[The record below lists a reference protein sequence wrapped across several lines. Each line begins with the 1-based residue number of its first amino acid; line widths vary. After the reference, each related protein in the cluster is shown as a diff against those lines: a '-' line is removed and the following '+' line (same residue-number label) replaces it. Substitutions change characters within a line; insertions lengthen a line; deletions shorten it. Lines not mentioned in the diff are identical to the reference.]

1 MFTTGGGSADPL
13 NWSNDEAALYP
24 VSQFKGMRPAS
35 GRTIDMFFE
44 TSFGKE
50 VVTLG
55 IKNMTHTLV
64 MKSITQAIE
73 AAKVVATIA
82 DVDNAVYCSP
92 YIQTVTIASQET
104 FVQKLNNGGD
114 NVAPTKLDIQRSNY
128 SSCLISNT
136 STATNVDV
144 SFYIV
149 EGVSTDITST
159 GVYAA
164 ETEGISG
171 SSVTLNVDNGSGG
184 ASAAIA
190 QILEG
195 EKVYKSDGT
204 LFGTCTSVSS
214 TTQIV
219 FSGGLTAGITNNDIL
234 YIHTRY
240 FRLHE
245 VIVPFGAT
253 LKLEQD
259 EISFDNSK
267 YDLYAYSDN
276 SSGHLDVSFIY

>member
-73 AAKVVATIA
+73 ASKVVATIA

-92 YIQTVTIASQET
+92 YIQTVTIASQENY
-104 FVQKLNNGGD
+104 VQKITGNK
-114 NVAPTKLDIQRSNY
+114 PTLIDIPRSNY
-128 SSCLISNT
+128 SSCLIANT
-136 STATNVDV
+136 DDTVAVGLNLFLTSQVG
-144 SFYIV
+144 S
-149 EGVSTDITST
+149 DITDT
-159 GVYAA
+159 GV
-164 ETEGISG
+164 
-171 SSVTLNVDNGSGG
+171 NVNNGSGY
-184 ASAAIA
+184 SITTSSQAIVVDGTTA
-190 QILEG
+190 TDDLLLNER
-195 EKVYKSDGT
+195 VYKSDGT
-204 LFGTCTSVSS
+204 FIGTCTAVGSGTGITFGGGLEVALVDDADLYTGTRYTLFDTLTIPVSS
-214 TTQIV
+214 
-219 FSGGLTAGITNNDIL
+219 
-234 YIHTRY
+234 
-240 FRLHE
+240 
-245 VIVPFGAT
+245 T

-259 EISFDNSK
+259 EISFNGSA
-267 YDLYAYSDN
+267 YNLYCKSGDSD
-276 SSGHLDVSFIY
+276 GQLTFTFIY